1 MAHSFKKR
9 FGQNFLK
16 NTRFAGRLVEVSDPS
31 SNDEYIEIGPGDG
44 NITEFLLSYGVNV
57 TSIEIDYDLIPKLIK
72 RFDDY
77 LISGQMSLVHKD
89 ILALEPEFYSK
100 FKGKSVKV
108 IGSLPYNISKKI
120 MNILLT
126 AHENGLV
133 NIASMTFIVQEEV
146 AQDIVSKPP
155 KATFF
160 GTMMHIRSKVKKYE
174 TIPARHFF
182 PTPKVN
188 GGILQIIPTT
198 NEYTNDLIRF
208 IKLGYSSPRKQLV
221 GNFANSNKFS
231 IEQVREA
238 LNTVGVTATARAQEL
253 EVETWIELYKILVKG
268 NSVTMDNTGDMDSD
282 SESDL
287 EGSSV

>member
-1 MAHSFKKR
+1 VAHSFKKR

-16 NTRFAGRLVEVSDPS
+16 NTRFAGRLVEVSDPTQG
-31 SNDEYIEIGPGDG
+31 DEYIEIGPGDG
-44 NITEFLLSYGVNV
+44 NITEFLLSWGVNV
-57 TSIEIDYDLIPKLIK
+57 TSVEVDYDLIPKLIK
-72 RFDDY
+72 RFDDQ
-77 LISGQMSLVHKD
+77 LQAGQMTLVHKD
-89 ILALEPEFYSK
+89 ILQIEPEFFDK

-120 MNILLT
+120 MNVLLT
-126 AHENGLV
+126 YHEEGLV

-160 GTMMHIRSKVKKYE
+160 GTMMHIRSKVKKFE
-174 TIPARHFF
+174 SIPARHFF

-188 GGILQIIPTT
+188 GGILQIVPTT

-221 GNFANSNKFS
+221 KNFTNSNKYTG
-231 IEQVREA
+231 EQLREA
-238 LNTVGVTATARAQEL
+238 FKEVGIIETARAQEL
-253 EVETWIELYKILVKG
+253 EVEHWIELYKKLNLKK
-268 NSVTMDNTGDMDSD
+268 
-282 SESDL
+282 E
-287 EGSSV
+287 

>member
-1 MAHSFKKR
+1 M
-9 FGQNFLK
+9 
-16 NTRFAGRLVEVSDPS
+16 EVSDPTAG
-31 SNDEYIEIGPGDG
+31 DEYIEIGPGDG
-44 NITEFLLSYGVNV
+44 NITEFLLSFGVNV
-57 TSIEIDYDLIPKLIK
+57 TSIEVDYDLIPKLIK
-72 RFDDY
+72 RFDEY
-77 LISGQMSLVHKD
+77 LESGQMTLVHKD
-89 ILALEPEFYSK
+89 ILQLEPDFYSS

-160 GTMMHIRSKVKKYE
+160 GTMMHIRSKVKKFE
-174 TIPARHFF
+174 SIPARHFF

-188 GGILQIIPTT
+188 GGILQIVPNS

-221 GNFANSNKFS
+221 GNFANSNKYSVEEIKTAFKELGI
-231 IEQVREA
+231 IE
-238 LNTVGVTATARAQEL
+238 TARAQEL
-253 EVETWIELYKILVKG
+253 EVETWIELYKKLNLKI
-268 NSVTMDNTGDMDSD
+268 D
-282 SESDL
+282 
-287 EGSSV
+287 